1 MKGKLKIVVPL
12 VALVALFGAYKTVL
26 AKPAE
31 VKHKV
36 EGEVYIL
43 PKEFVLNLADGRFAK
58 VGVALVLE
66 PGALEEGGHGGG
78 AKPPEGFGPLPQEAL
93 VRDIVVDTVTS
104 RSADDLTRREGRE
117 ALKKRILKSITTHT
131 DVHAEHVV
139 FTDVAVQ

>member
-66 PGALEEGGHGGG
+66 PGALEEDGHGGG

-117 ALKKRILKSITTHT
+117 ALKRRILKSITTHT
-131 DVHAEHVV
+131 DVHAERVV